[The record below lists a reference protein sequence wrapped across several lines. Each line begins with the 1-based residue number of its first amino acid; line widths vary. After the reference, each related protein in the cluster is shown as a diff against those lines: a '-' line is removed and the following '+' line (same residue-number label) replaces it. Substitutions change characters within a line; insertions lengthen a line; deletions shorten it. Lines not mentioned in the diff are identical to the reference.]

1 MVSAIT
7 NDQFWWHLSRA
18 SGIVA
23 WVLVSAATAWGIL
36 LSTRLLKPYDRP
48 AWLLDLHRWL
58 GSLSVSTITL
68 HIASLVADS
77 FEPQWGWAEVMIP
90 MNTSWKPGP
99 VAWGVVAMYVFGAV
113 QLSSIF
119 MKKLPKSVW
128 RFIHMTSYAGCAA
141 TTVHAVTAG
150 TDRSNPIYSALA
162 VALSVLLLALTA
174 IRILYAGKPR
184 TREVTRRDDQP
195 VRVSMQDIES

>member
-58 GSLSVSTITL
+58 GWLSVSTITL

-77 FEPQWGWAEVMIP
+77 FEPQWGWAEIMIP
-90 MNTSWKPGP
+90 MNTSWKPGA
-99 VAWGVVAMYVFGAV
+99 VAWGIVAMYVFGAV

-119 MKKLPKSVW
+119 MKQLSKSVW
-128 RFIHMTSYAGCAA
+128 RSIHMTSYAGCAA

-150 TDRSNPIYSALA
+150 TDRSNSIFSALA

-184 TREVTRRDDQP
+184 TREVIRRTDQH
-195 VRVSMQDIES
+195 VRVSMQDIEY